1 MITESEWESI
11 VLDNLAELDWQTGS
25 GKDFETERSSLASL
39 VLQDRLL
46 GSLRHLNPQ
55 VPDQYLQ
62 QAKAEML
69 SAKSQDAITDNHRFH
84 RFLVE
89 GYRGITYIDSDGK
102 EQTPTLRLLGSSPED
117 NQWLVVQQVRLEQHG
132 HKRRLDV
139 VCYVNGLPLLVME
152 LKQAGNRYADLGS
165 AREQLNTYLDEF
177 PMAFQPCVLAVI
189 SDGITAKYGTMFT
202 PLNHFAPWNVD
213 DDGRLIGADDASG
226 WGVENLLFG
235 IATEDRFLDIVN
247 NFVAFDETDDGLD
260 KRVAKPHQ
268 YFAVRKAVERTHQAV
283 DSNGKAGVVWHTQ
296 GSGKSME
303 MELYA
308 NLVLRDAPLLN
319 PTLVVIT
326 DRNELDGQLYETFK
340 RSTLLPEGPVQVRKR
355 SQLRDELTNRTT
367 GGILFTTLQK
377 FSRTLEERGAGEDHP
392 LLTDRRNVIVI
403 VDEAHRSHY
412 DSLDGYARH
421 LHDALPRATFIA
433 FTGTPISFDDRNTQE
448 VFGSYVD
455 IYDLTRAVRDGA
467 TVPVSFEPRLVQV
480 QLAEDVSPED
490 LDAAA
495 DEETKGLDEVERERI
510 ERSVAVINAIY
521 GAPERVAALAAD
533 IVAHWET
540 RRANMRQFIECN
552 GKAMI
557 VCSTR
562 EICARLYDDIVK
574 LRPQW
579 HSNDLDK
586 GAIKVVY
593 SGSASDP
600 KPIRNHVRRDSENKV
615 IKQRLREADDQLEI
629 VIVKDMMLTG
639 YDSQPLHTLYLDRP
653 IKGALLMQTLARVNR
668 TYKGKQDGLLVSYA
682 PLFENLKAALAEY
695 TVDDQT
701 NKPVGRSTDEA
712 AAVTRQLV
720 AAIRELVQGFDWR
733 TLVQANPKHGWVDA
747 AKGLTNWLRSPSTPG
762 NQAAEG
768 EDTVSDRF
776 RQLSGQLSRMWALA
790 AGMATLSDLQQE
802 IRFYEETRVWMA
814 KYDAAARE
822 ASGEPIP
829 EDIARILKG
838 LVADATAAGAVTD
851 IYEAAG
857 IEQPTLDYLTPSN
870 LLKAQQSPNPQLAI
884 EAIRALLVR
893 ETERA
898 TKNNVVRHKAFSERI
913 QELMNRYTNQ
923 QLTSAEV
930 LKALADMAAEVAD
943 EDNRGKRFD
952 PPLDRDEL
960 AFYDA
965 VCQNDSAVLAMGDS
979 DLAQIGR
986 DLVDVMRRDVKTDWT
1001 RRADVQARVRSSV
1014 RRLLRLH
1021 GYPPDRQ
1028 PGAVKLVLEQM
1039 ETLAPGYAEQ
1049 P

>member
-1 MITESEWESI
+1 M
-11 VLDNLAELDWQTGS
+11 
-25 GKDFETERSSLASL
+25 
-39 VLQDRLL
+39 
-46 GSLRHLNPQ
+46 
-55 VPDQYLQ
+55 
-62 QAKAEML
+62 
-69 SAKSQDAITDNHRFH
+69 
-84 RFLVE
+84 
-89 GYRGITYIDSDGK
+89 
-102 EQTPTLRLLGSSPED
+102 
-117 NQWLVVQQVRLEQHG
+117 
-132 HKRRLDV
+132 
-139 VCYVNGLPLLVME
+139 
-152 LKQAGNRYADLGS
+152 
-165 AREQLNTYLDEF
+165 
-177 PMAFQPCVLAVI
+177 
-189 SDGITAKYGTMFT
+189 
-202 PLNHFAPWNVD
+202 
-213 DDGRLIGADDASG
+213 
-226 WGVENLLFG
+226 
-235 IATEDRFLDIVN
+235 
-247 NFVAFDETDDGLD
+247 
-260 KRVAKPHQ
+260 
-268 YFAVRKAVERTHQAV
+268 
-283 DSNGKAGVVWHTQ
+283 
-296 GSGKSME
+296 
-303 MELYA
+303 
-308 NLVLRDAPLLN
+308 
-319 PTLVVIT
+319 IT

-557 VCSTR
+557 V
-562 EICARLYDDIVK
+562 
-574 LRPQW
+574 
-579 HSNDLDK
+579 
-586 GAIKVVY
+586 
-593 SGSASDP
+593 
-600 KPIRNHVRRDSENKV
+600 
-615 IKQRLREADDQLEI
+615 
-629 VIVKDMMLTG
+629 
-639 YDSQPLHTLYLDRP
+639 
-653 IKGALLMQTLARVNR
+653 
-668 TYKGKQDGLLVSYA
+668 
-682 PLFENLKAALAEY
+682 AE
-695 TVDDQT
+695 
-701 NKPVGRSTDEA
+701 
-712 AAVTRQLV
+712 
-720 AAIRELVQGFDWR
+720 GFDWR